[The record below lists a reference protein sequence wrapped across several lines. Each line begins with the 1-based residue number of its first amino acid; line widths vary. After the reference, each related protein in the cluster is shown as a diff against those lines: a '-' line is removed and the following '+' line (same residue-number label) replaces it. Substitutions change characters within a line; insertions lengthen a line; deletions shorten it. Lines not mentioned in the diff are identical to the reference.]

1 MNRTTAFPS
10 KRSLFKAALGRAL
23 ALVACFG
30 GASFALG
37 ASCIG
42 PPLLEFRI
50 QSHPDA
56 ATYTELGKWF
66 GSRHQYPCAAEA
78 FRAGLLLEPAS
89 SELAYLLGLSLY
101 TAGDPKAAIAPLQQS
116 IQGMPKVAEP
126 HLLLAAA
133 FEELQL
139 RDRAKT
145 EYEDVL
151 RVDPRSTKALTGLSR
166 VFLADSDYLAVIGL
180 LRSAPLDETL
190 AMDLAQAY
198 GQTRMLDQAAQIL
211 AQALRPNPSSLRLT
225 KALVTV
231 YVNQRRYPE
240 AVQVA
245 EKSVRL
251 HPNSVEAQGLYLQ
264 VLVLNRDMD
273 IARPLAKKL
282 LAGNLRDFEVLY
294 LNGRLEREAG
304 QYSAARRHLEEAIRL
319 NPTHFEAR
327 YNLGIALAELNDPA
341 GAKEQLEKALA
352 LGAGAAEAQVRYR
365 LAIVLRAL
373 GKNEQAEQQS
383 TLTEEE
389 LQTEADKMLA
399 VVKSE
404 EAEAALQAGDPQK
417 AVALYRGAVEATP
430 GDALLNFKL
439 AMALDRSDDKA
450 DEQLALQ
457 QVIKIDPAFALAHN
471 QIGYLASRDGDFAS
485 AEEHFR
491 LALRAA
497 PGYTEAWVNLAAALG
512 MESRFPEALD
522 AVANAIKLDPKSD
535 QARQVRQKLRDAQG
549 QH

>member
-1 MNRTTAFPS
+1 MSRATAFLS
-10 KRSLFKAALGRAL
+10 KHFLFKAGL

-30 GASFALG
+30 AALFASG

-42 PPLLEFRI
+42 PQLLEFRI

-56 ATYTELGKWF
+56 ATYTELGKWL

-78 FRAGLLLEPAS
+78 FRAGLLLEPAAA
-89 SELAYLLGLSLY
+89 ELAYLLGVSLY
-101 TAGDPKAAIAPLQQS
+101 TAGDPKAAIAPLQRS
-116 IQGMPKVAEP
+116 IQGMPKVIEP

-139 RDRAKT
+139 KGMARA
-145 EYEDVL
+145 EYEAVL
-151 RVDPRSTKALTGLSR
+151 RVDPRSTKALTGLSK
-166 VFLADSDYLAVIGL
+166 VFLADNDYAAVIGL
-180 LRSAPLDETL
+180 LRATPLDETL

-198 GQTRMLDQAAQIL
+198 GQTRMLAQAAQIL
-211 AQALRPNPSSLRLT
+211 AQALRANPSSLRLT
-225 KALVTV
+225 NALVSV
-231 YVNQRRYPE
+231 YVNQRRYRE

-245 EKSVRL
+245 EKSVRV
-251 HPNSVEAQGLYLQ
+251 HPSSVEAQGLYLQ

-282 LAGNLRDFEVLY
+282 LAGNSKDFKVLY

-304 QYSAARRHLEEAIRL
+304 QYSAARQHLEEAIRL

-327 YNLGIALAELNDPA
+327 YNLGIALAELNDRV

-352 LGAGAAEAQVRYR
+352 LGAGVAEPQVRYR

-373 GKNEQAEQQS
+373 GENEQAEAQS

-404 EAEAALQAGDPQK
+404 EAEAALQAGNPQE
-417 AVALYRGAVEATP
+417 AVALYRAAVEATP
-430 GDALLNFKL
+430 DDALLSFKL
-439 AMALDRSDDKA
+439 AMALDRTDYTA
-450 DEQLALQ
+450 DEQVALQ
-457 QVIKIDPAFALAHN
+457 RVIKINPAFALAHN
-471 QIGYLASRDGDFAS
+471 QIGYLASREGDFAA

-491 LALRAA
+491 RALHAA
-497 PGYTEAWVNLAAALG
+497 PGYAEAWVNLAAALG

-522 AVANAIKLDPKSD
+522 AAPMPSSWIRKAIRHGRY
-535 QARQVRQKLRDAQG
+535 ARS
-549 QH
+549 